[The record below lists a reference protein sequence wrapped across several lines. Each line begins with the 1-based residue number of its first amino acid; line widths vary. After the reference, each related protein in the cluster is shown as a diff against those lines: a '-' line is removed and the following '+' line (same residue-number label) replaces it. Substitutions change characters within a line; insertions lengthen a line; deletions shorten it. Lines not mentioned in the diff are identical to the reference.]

1 MFIRD
6 RRSFLFLC
14 ACSLS
19 VAIWLNGFSGS
30 LFFSRLIIGDSSA
43 IAQSVPSQP
52 AFAQSTDVSQL
63 VQTGVDRY
71 RAGLFLSATE
81 PWKAAYEIYEVSQDP
96 LALAVVSENLA
107 RAYQQ
112 LGQPSEEVVYWEKAI
127 VATRSVPEPN
137 SQTEAKLGRLLT
149 EQAQAYSRLGQ
160 HRRAIAIL
168 CGDEGSFC
176 IEGSALH
183 MAEVSED
190 TAAQIAALGSLGEA
204 YRLSGDTSQA
214 LAYLEQGLSLSRQ
227 QNEPVLEA
235 AILHGL
241 GNTAAD
247 RAGVSYRRA
256 GEASANGAVEA
267 TVLQAQAEDENG
279 QAIAYFQQ
287 SYGQALAT
295 QDSAAQLRALLGL
308 VPMQERA
315 GRLTAARQSRDL
327 ASSATNQLPDSQV
340 KAFALLKLVDLL
352 DVDSTEAGAIEGNA
366 TEASLNPDVEAKITQ
381 MLNRAIAIGET
392 IDNARV
398 ISFALGKLGRLDER
412 AGRYEAAIRRTQA
425 ARLAADQGTAARD
438 SLYLWDWQM
447 GRILK
452 AQGNTN
458 ASVQAYA
465 QAVSLLE
472 QIRGESL
479 STSRDLQFDFR
490 DTVEPVYRQY
500 AALNLRAVPNAT
512 TLQVGADAFA
522 ALDNTLV
529 TLDSLRVAELQSYFA
544 NDCVIAPVTTRV
556 DAVGDSQATAVI
568 STAILGGRSSAST
581 RQPGLEQPELEQPKL
596 EQPGLKQ
603 LETEQ
608 LVVIVSLPDGSK
620 KVAQVLASEQT
631 VEATVIQFR
640 ENLEL
645 GSRDYIA
652 DYDQAPGKQL
662 YRWLIQP
669 FEQDFADVKTLVFVN
684 DGLLRSVP
692 MAALYDGEQYLI
704 EKFAV
709 ATTPS
714 LTLTAP
720 ERVKRPTR
728 LSALLMGVSEPS
740 QVSTRPFDPLPAV
753 NNELAAVA
761 NVLPN
766 SKILLNEEFSLAA
779 LRRTLDDKDYRIL
792 HMATHGTFGF
802 DPKDNF
808 VVMGAK
814 QDDASGFNEILTIG
828 ELDALIQNINDPTRS
843 PVELLTLTACETA
856 RGDTRAT
863 LGLAG
868 VAVRAGVR
876 SAIATLWS
884 VGDASSAQLIAD
896 FYGNLQAPDLT
907 KAEALQRAQI
917 AMIRSA
923 DGVNQHPYRWA
934 PFVLIGN
941 WL

>member
-14 ACSLS
+14 TCSLS
-19 VAIWLNGFSGS
+19 IAIWLNGFSAS
-30 LFFSRLIIGDSSA
+30 LSLARLVRGDSWA
-43 IAQSVPSQP
+43 IAQSVQSQ
-52 AFAQSTDVSQL
+52 ATDVSQL
-63 VQTGVDRY
+63 VQTGIERY
-71 RAGLFLSATE
+71 SAGLFLDATE
-81 PWKAAYEIYEVSQDP
+81 LWKAAYDLYEVSQDS

-112 LGQPSEEVVYWEKAI
+112 LGQPSAEVIYWEKA
-127 VATRSVPEPN
+127 VTATKSAEPSPKIKAN
-137 SQTEAKLGRLLT
+137 KVGRLLT
-149 EQAQAYSRLGQ
+149 EQAQAYSKLGQ

-176 IEGSALH
+176 TEGSALR
-183 MAEVSED
+183 MAEVLED

-204 YRLSGDTSQA
+204 YRLSGDTSRA
-214 LAYLEQGLSLSRQ
+214 RVYLEQGLSLSRQ
-227 QNEPVLEA
+227 NETVLEGA
-235 AILHGL
+235 LLNGL
-241 GNTAAD
+241 GNTAA
-247 RAGVSYRRA
+247 AEASVSYRRA
-256 GEASANGAVEA
+256 GEASASGAVEA
-267 TVLQAQAEDENG
+267 TVLQAQANEENDR
-279 QAIAYFQQ
+279 AIAYFQQ
-287 SYGQALAT
+287 SYEWALVT
-295 QDSAAQLRALLGL
+295 QDSAAQLRSQLAQ
-308 VPMQERA
+308 VPLQERA
-315 GRLTAARQSRDL
+315 GRFATAEQSRVR
-327 ASSATNQLPDSQV
+327 ASSIISQLPDSQM

-352 DVDSTEAGAIEGNA
+352 VANSLEEGATKEDAIEA
-366 TEASLNPDVEAKITQ
+366 LLKPAVEAEVTQ
-381 MLNRAIAIGET
+381 MLNQVIAIGEA
-392 IDNARV
+392 IDNSRV

-425 ARLAADQGTAARD
+425 ARLAADQGIAARD

-452 AQGNTN
+452 AQGNVN
-458 ASVQAYA
+458 AAIQAYA

-472 QIRGESL
+472 QIRDERLG
-479 STSRDLQFDFR
+479 TSQDLQFDFR

-500 AALNLRAVPNAT
+500 AALNLRSVPNDT
-512 TLQVGADAFA
+512 TLQMGADAFT

-556 DAVGDSQATAVI
+556 DAVGDSRATAVI
-568 STAILGGRSSAST
+568 STAILDDRNFEGSSQI
-581 RQPGLEQPELEQPKL
+581 RPEQQES
-596 EQPGLKQ
+596 
-603 LETEQ
+603 EQ
-608 LVVIVSLPDGSK
+608 LVVIVSLPDGRK
-620 KVAQVLASEQT
+620 RVAQVLASRQA

-662 YRWLIQP
+662 YQWLIQP
-669 FEQDFADVKTLVFVN
+669 FEQDFSSVKTLVFVN

-720 ERVKRPTR
+720 KRVERPTR
-728 LSALLMGVSEPS
+728 LSALLMGVSDRS
-740 QVSTRPFDPLPAV
+740 QVPARPFAPLPAV
-753 NNELAAVA
+753 DSELAAVA
-761 NVLPN
+761 KVLPN
-766 SKILLNEEFSLAA
+766 SKILLNQEFSLAA
-779 LRRTLDDKDYRIL
+779 LRKTLDDKDYRIL

-814 QDDASGFNEILTIG
+814 QDSANEFNEVLTIG
-828 ELDALIQNINDPTRS
+828 ELDALLQDINDPTRA

-896 FYGNLQAPDLT
+896 FYSNLQTPDLT
-907 KAEALQRAQI
+907 KAEALQKAQI

-923 DGVNQHPYRWA
+923 DGVNEHPYRWA